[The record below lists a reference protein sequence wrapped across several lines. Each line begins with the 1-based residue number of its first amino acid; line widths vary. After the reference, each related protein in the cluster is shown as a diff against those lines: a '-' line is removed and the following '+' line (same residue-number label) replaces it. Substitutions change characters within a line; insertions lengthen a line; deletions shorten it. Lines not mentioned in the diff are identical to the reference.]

1 MTSKTRYWA
10 STAAIASVSALA
22 VTLAGL
28 VGFRA
33 GHAESET
40 LLLQMQGQKTTID
53 GLNAE
58 LERVRAERDRLAAEP
73 RDKPPQANRP
83 RHARD
88 PAGY

>member
-22 VTLAGL
+22 VTVAGL

-33 GHAESET
+33 GRAEPEP
-40 LLLQMQGQKTTID
+40 LLLQIQSQKTTID

-58 LERVRAERDRLAAEP
+58 LERVRAERDRLAGEA

-83 RHARD
+83 RHPRD
-88 PAGY
+88 PTF